1 LPTYFDCEVMEAG
14 AADGGDDAMKIVK
27 ALQSVFIAT
36 TLMAPAP
43 RTAAGGSQLC
53 GEREPHLAMPR
64 PPHSVMYFT
73 RNHRADRQALEVRYL
88 RPGIV
93 SFKFDKAGACEV
105 HEKGTASIQ
114 PCWWMGVET
123 NENEAGEAVAVQQ
136 YVFTK
141 NSRCTMY
148 LRIDEDGWSQATMV
162 VPPECS
168 QGCRISGEPMTPSGG
183 RRNAGN
189 QAERR
194 SR

>member
-1 LPTYFDCEVMEAG
+1 
-14 AADGGDDAMKIVK
+14 MKTLK
-27 ALQSVFIAT
+27 ALQLVFIAT

-43 RTAAGGSQLC
+43 LAASGGSQLC
-53 GEREPHLAMPR
+53 GEKEPHIAMPR
-64 PPHSVMYFT
+64 PPHSVMHFT
-73 RNHRADRQALEVRYL
+73 RNHGADHQSLEVRYL
-88 RPGIV
+88 RPGRM
-93 SFKFDKAGACEV
+93 SFKFDKTGACEV

-114 PCWWMGVET
+114 PCWWLGVET

-168 QGCRISGEPMTPSGG
+168 QGCPISGESMRPSGG
-183 RRNAGN
+183 RRDAGN
-189 QAERR
+189 QGELH
-194 SR
+194 SRGRP